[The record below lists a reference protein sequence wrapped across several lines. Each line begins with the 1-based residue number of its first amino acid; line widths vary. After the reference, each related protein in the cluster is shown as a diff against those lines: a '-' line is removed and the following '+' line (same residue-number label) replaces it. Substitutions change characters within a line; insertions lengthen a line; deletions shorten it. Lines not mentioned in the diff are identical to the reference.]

1 MKYLYETEHGYYG
14 VGVLIIIVPF
24 LRLLLESLHVVSI
37 FTLQA
42 VDLCVHVAICVRGS
56 KTTYIATSL
65 PKAII
70 NSMHKDYIS
79 ETELLCLVMSRIIVI
94 FNVISLNHRIQSKS

>member
-24 LRLLLESLHVVSI
+24 LRLLLESLHAVSI

-65 PKAII
+65 PNAII

-79 ETELLCLVMSRIIVI
+79 EICLVMSRIIVI